1 MAMHILVAGM
11 GNLLRGDDGFGVV
24 VAQRLLDGPVPE
36 GVTVM
41 DVGIGGIHMV
51 QALFDPTDGLVVL
64 DAVDLGRHP
73 GTVVVIKPEVTD
85 VAKLSLADRND
96 QLADMHYAT
105 PARAFML
112 ARGLSILP
120 DATWLVGC
128 QPVDAER
135 YGEGLSPEVQNAVEA
150 AIAEVKALVS
160 TMGVSWS

>member
-1 MAMHILVAGM
+1 MPRACVI
-11 GNLLRGDDGFGVV
+11 
-24 VAQRLLDGPVPE
+24 
-36 GVTVM
+36 
-41 DVGIGGIHMV
+41 
-51 QALFDPTDGLVVL
+51 VL

-73 GTVVVIKPEVTD
+73 GTVVVVEPEVTD

-120 DATWLVGC
+120 AATWLVGC

-135 YGEGLSPEVQNAVEA
+135 YGEGLSPEVENAVA
-150 AIAEVKALVS
+150 AAMAEVKALVS
-160 TMGVSWS
+160 SMGVSWS